1 MYIYIIYI
9 YIYVYIYVYMYTTF
23 YGPYTPQHTTNI
35 TKDQRGRS
43 MIHRAHSRPSAKKS
57 LCFLV
62 S

>member
-1 MYIYIIYI
+1 MYIYE
-9 YIYVYIYVYMYTTF
+9 YIYVYMYTTF

-57 LCFLV
+57 LWFLV